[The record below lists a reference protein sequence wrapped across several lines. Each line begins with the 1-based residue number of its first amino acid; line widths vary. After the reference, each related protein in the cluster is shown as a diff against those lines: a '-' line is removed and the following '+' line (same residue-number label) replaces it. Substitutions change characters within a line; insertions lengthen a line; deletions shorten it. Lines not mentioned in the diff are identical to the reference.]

1 MRRGGPYLP
10 PVRID
15 LEGSLMT
22 GHEHVWIRTGDPAM
36 VELRDPLSRCA
47 VGIVRPDE
55 NELPGEFLVE
65 LETLVFQWENVN
77 TQASADAYLAL
88 RGPDERIDLLRG
100 LSWLCALWAVVC
112 ETRLGKSAD
121 NIIRDLD
128 YRGGRRVIRSADQGR
143 LWENLTQRVRLG
155 ALAALTED
163 PRAVAAY
170 HTACTEP
177 AGIAADL
184 IQHTLIHLD
193 GFSQDMQRHGLTAR
207 GLAAGVIAHTR
218 PSTGPRKRLCFRPA
232 HPI

>member
-1 MRRGGPYLP
+1 
-10 PVRID
+10 
-15 LEGSLMT
+15 MT
-22 GHEHVWIRTGDPAM
+22 GHGHDWIPTADPAM
-36 VELRDPLSRCA
+36 VELRDPLSQRA

-55 NELPGEFLVE
+55 AELPGDFLIE
-65 LETLVFQWENVN
+65 LEILVFQWEDTT

-88 RGPDERIDLLRG
+88 RGAQERITILRG

-128 YRGGRRVIRSADQGR
+128 YRGGRRVIRNADQAR
-143 LWENLTQRVRLG
+143 LWESLTQRVRLG

-170 HTACTEP
+170 RVACTEP

-184 IQHTLIHLD
+184 IRHTLIHLD
-193 GFSQDMQRHGLTAR
+193 GFSQDMQRHGLSAR
-207 GLAAGVIAHTR
+207 GLAAGVVTNTR
-218 PSTGPRKRLCFRPA
+218 ADAGPRERLCFRPA
-232 HPI
+232 HSF